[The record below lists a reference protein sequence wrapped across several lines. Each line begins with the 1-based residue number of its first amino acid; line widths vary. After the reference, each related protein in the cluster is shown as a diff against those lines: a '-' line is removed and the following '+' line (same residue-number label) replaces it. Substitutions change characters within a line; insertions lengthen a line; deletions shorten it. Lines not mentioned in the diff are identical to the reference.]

1 MQSVAL
7 QVLVV
12 VMMLAVGL
20 ELTTDHL
27 AEAPRRAGWFGL
39 ALIANLVV
47 VPVGAWLLADALG
60 LSVGLSAGLVLL
72 AASPGGP
79 VGPVLGKIANADLG
93 FSTAL
98 MVLLGIAGLVSA
110 PLTVSLLLDAERATG
125 DGTLFWPMF
134 QALLLFQ
141 IVPLAIAMA
150 TRHLR
155 PALATQLAKP
165 AGLMSNVLLV
175 AVIVGLVFTRGEAL
189 ADVSAGVHGALIAGL
204 LVILAPTLLRAAG
217 PSVLRGLSV
226 VTAVR
231 NISVALLLAAS
242 FFDDPEVEVAI
253 LVCAFWMLV
262 LPGVV
267 GVVARRF
274 RTDASIDLTGEPSA
288 EGSPGRMTDLDDQP
302 QLAT

>member
-1 MQSVAL
+1 MQSIAL

-20 ELTTDHL
+20 ELTTSHL
-27 AEAPRRAGWFGL
+27 TEAPRRAGWFGV
-39 ALIANLVV
+39 ALIANLIV
-47 VPVGAWLLADALG
+47 VPVGAWLLADAIG
-60 LSVGLSAGLVLL
+60 LSAGLSAGLVLL

-98 MVLLGIAGLVSA
+98 MVLLGVAGLVSA
-110 PLTVSLLLDAERATG
+110 PLTVSLLLDAERGAG
-125 DGTLFWPMF
+125 GGNLFWPMF
-134 QALLLFQ
+134 GALLLFQ
-141 IVPLAIAMA
+141 FVPLAVAMA
-150 TRHLR
+150 IRHLR
-155 PALATQLAKP
+155 PALAARLAKP
-165 AGLMSNVLLV
+165 AGLLSTVLLV
-175 AVIVGLVFTRGEAL
+175 AVVVGLVITRGEAL

-204 LVILAPTLLRAAG
+204 LLILAPTLLRADG

-231 NISVALLLAAS
+231 NISVALLLAS
-242 FFDDPEVEVAI
+242 RFFDDPQVEVAI

-267 GVVARRF
+267 GLIARRF
-274 RTDASIDLTGEPSA
+274 CTVADT
-288 EGSPGRMTDLDDQP
+288 DDQP
-302 QLAT
+302 VAAGARPRLAS